1 MGAKGVH
8 HGSLCSGDPRDWFLS
23 FLQKD
28 WHVMKILS
36 LRLIVALILGVTLVS
51 LGSSWYEVRTTKDA
65 LRRELESKAEALGQS
80 LAANAESSLQAGD
93 TARLEQMIQRFN
105 NGDHLLGIGIYGRDR
120 TPLVETPGL
129 SPLLSAAPRLMTDTL
144 VGNRTVSEFVR
155 LG

>member
-51 LGSSWYEVRTTKDA
+51 LASSWYEVRTTKDA
-65 LRRELESKAEALGQS
+65 LRQELESKAEALGQS
-80 LAANAESSLQAGD
+80 LAVGAESSLQDGD
-93 TARLEQMIQRFN
+93 TARLGLMVQRSPMH
-105 NGDHLLGIGIYGRDR
+105 DHLLGIGIYG
-120 TPLVETPGL
+120 
-129 SPLLSAAPRLMTDTL
+129 
-144 VGNRTVSEFVR
+144 
-155 LG
+155 